1 MYLIKITY
9 FDGFSEFCGRCY
21 ASSIQ
26 AQRAAAELYKRPKT
40 QAVEILVV
48 ESQRTLRKLT
58 KSEL

>member
-1 MYLIKITY
+1 MFLIKITY

-40 QAVEILVV
+40 QSVEILFV
-48 ESQRTLRKLT
+48 ESQRTMRKLT
-58 KSEL
+58 KAAL

>member
-21 ASSIQ
+21 ASSVQ

-40 QAVEILVV
+40 
-48 ESQRTLRKLT
+48 
-58 KSEL
+58 